1 MRFYRCFYEKSE
13 SIQMAEL
20 QTNQRLS
27 KLEILRV
34 AIPILNRYCIVLK
47 DSKVIHCRMFALE
60 LSQALG
66 VSQKSVNKAISY
78 LDGEL
83 KSHLVLLYIMQHRSG
98 GPLEKDKPVLAKA
111 YRVKDYDQFD
121 RPARQDAYWTKALKS

>member
-1 MRFYRCFYEKSE
+1 MVVFLKDFA
-13 SIQMAEL
+13 M
-20 QTNQRLS
+20 NQRLS
-27 KLEILRV
+27 KLDILSV
-34 AIPILNRYCIVLK
+34 AIPILNRYCTVLK
-47 DSKVIHCRMFALE
+47 DSKMIHCKMFALE

-66 VSQKSVNKAISY
+66 VSQEDVDEAISY

-98 GPLEKDKPVLAKA
+98 GPLEQEKPVLAKA